1 MVLIGQGPSQEA
13 EPEGQARRPSREAKP
28 EGYPTAAVESC
39 GGRIE
44 RGRKNGMI
52 GILVNGGNHFIVRG
66 PHPDRATA
74 LALVRHWSLIRIGS
88 KTPPS
93 LEAWSISS
101 REFREDLQWA
111 MVAPGDGAV

>member
-1 MVLIGQGPSQEA
+1 
-13 EPEGQARRPSREAKP
+13 
-28 EGYPTAAVESC
+28 
-39 GGRIE
+39 
-44 RGRKNGMI
+44 MI
-52 GILVNGGNHFIVRG
+52 GILVDGGNHFIVRG

-74 LALVRHWSLIRIGS
+74 LALVRHWSLIRIGA

-111 MVAPGDGAV
+111 MVAPGDGAVSPAVLQLLEELRARGIPIVEITPA

>member
-1 MVLIGQGPSQEA
+1 
-13 EPEGQARRPSREAKP
+13 
-28 EGYPTAAVESC
+28 
-39 GGRIE
+39 
-44 RGRKNGMI
+44 MI

-111 MVAPGDGAV
+111 MVAPGDGAVSPAVRQLLEELRARGIPIVEIAAA